1 MKKYLLALTMLLV
14 MGAVFAQPGKKPVQ
28 KKPTQ
33 SEMDKQMEEAMKGM
47 SEEEKA
53 EMRKMM
59 KDVMPDLMEQNS
71 KMADYPEFT
80 SNKQLVPKK
89 DIVRINAIPKK
100 KLLQA
105 DMSTYAANLYNKL
118 MTKGDAAEIAI
129 VKKVIAQSPKA
140 NDLGSAAILCMMQ
153 GHPQAAMALSMK
165 AVQSAPSSVNLQN
178 NMAAL
183 LTQYGYPE
191 QAVPVLQKLR
201 NDFPDNSTIM
211 NNLAHAW
218 LGLGAI
224 DSAKSIIK
232 IAGRLNPYHPE
243 TKQTEGVIEET
254 TGNPVKAAED
264 YEESMENSIN
274 PFTEQLIKNNKGQRK
289 SYTPDFEKIK
299 KSITIYEYFP
309 KDWIKIPALT
319 DNVSAFESNMKIKN
333 GYTKMFEEL
342 KDKIEAMT
350 EASNAEVDA
359 LMEKGETEFAQTMM
373 KESMKGLSMMSM
385 PAVYVQNV
393 LQAYLQKWAE
403 DYSKEGSQLME
414 MINTQEKVMTKS
426 GVNDKCPDFDR
437 KNNEFLAYANP
448 KIRAFYAKKIE
459 ECRVWLNAFCTW
471 VWYIA
476 GNPKNSVMT
485 QCIAWTAFIAEIN
498 NAAIDNQFAIA
509 KSCVNQNSFAAS
521 YIAPPEIPNFTCP
534 TIVSIPIGPEWQ
546 QLSKATNNF
555 DDNKYA
561 IKKATE
567 NPVPN
572 YTIAYGADH
581 TSIAEPGPDPF
592 LKSANGSMTP
602 GIAEEGNSSGEQLL
616 DMLNNGPQE
625 ANTEAGNDKQAKSP
639 DAKDQEINDF
649 WTNFVKNKIARQK
662 EIDAKNQQAGDF
674 WNNYIKDKIARQK
687 EIDAKNQEAGDFWSN
702 YIKDKIAKQKALQEA
717 QEKRN
722 IDWFK
727 EYLKSKI
734 AYSKTEEYKRELERA
749 TAEKIKKLQKNK
761 LAQDL
766 LKKMMMGDCTNV
778 KNTKDIQKELFEKG
792 MREAGDNME
801 DLRANGLQPS
811 LSNGLQGSGTFTPV
825 KGLFN

>member
-1 MKKYLLALTMLLV
+1 MRKYILTLAVLFAATI
-14 MGAVFAQPGKKPVQ
+14 VFAQPIKKPVQ
-28 KKPTQ
+28 KQPAQ
-33 SEMDKQMEEAMKGM
+33 SEMDKLMEDAMKGM
-47 SEEEKA
+47 SPEEKA
-53 EMRKMM
+53 EMQKMM
-59 KDVMPDLMEQNS
+59 KDVMPAMMNQSS

-89 DIVRINAIPKK
+89 DITRINAIPKK
-100 KLLQA
+100 KLSQA
-105 DMSTYAANLYNKL
+105 DIGPFAANLFNKL
-118 MTKGDAAEIAI
+118 MTKGDAAEMAI

-165 AVQSAPSSVNLQN
+165 AVQSAPTSVNLQN
-178 NMAAL
+178 NMASL

-191 QAVPVLQKLR
+191 QAVPILQKLR
-201 NDFPDNSTIM
+201 NDFSENSTVM

-224 DSAKSIIK
+224 DSAKSIIRM
-232 IAGRLNPYHPE
+232 AGRLNPYHPE

-274 PFTEQLIKNNKGQRK
+274 PFTERLIKNNNGKK

-319 DNVSAFESNMKIKN
+319 DNVSAYESNMKIKN
-333 GYTKMFEEL
+333 GYTKMFKEL
-342 KDKIEAMT
+342 KDKIEALT
-350 EASNAEVDA
+350 EASNEEVDA
-359 LMEKGETEFAQTMM
+359 LMEKGETEFAKEIM
-373 KESMKGLSMMSM
+373 KETTKGLSMMSM
-385 PAVYVQNV
+385 PAVYVQYV

-403 DYSKEGSQLME
+403 AYVKEGSAMME
-414 MINTQEKVMTKS
+414 EINAQKLVMTKIEN
-426 GVNDKCPDFDR
+426 NDKCPDHDR
-437 KNNEFLAYANP
+437 KNNEFLTYANP
-448 KIRAFYAKKIE
+448 RIRAFYANKIE

-471 VWYIA
+471 IWYIA

-485 QCIAWTAFIAEIN
+485 QCIAWTSFITEIN
-498 NAAIDNQFAIA
+498 DAAIDNQYAIA
-509 KSCVNQNSFAAS
+509 KSCVNQNSFAAA

-572 YTIAYGADH
+572 HTIAYGADH

-592 LKSANGSMTP
+592 FKSANGSMTP
-602 GIAEEGNSSGEQLL
+602 GIAETGNSPGEQLL
-616 DMLNNGPQE
+616 DMLKNGPQE
-625 ANTEAGNDKQAKSP
+625 TNTVAGNDNEVKSP
-639 DAKDQEINDF
+639 DVKEQEINSF
-649 WTNFVKNKIARQK
+649 LSGYMKSKIARQK
-662 EIDAKNQQAGDF
+662 EIDAQNQQAGDF

-687 EIDAKNQEAGDFWSN
+687 EIDEQNQQAGDFWTN
-702 YIKDKIAKQKALQEA
+702 YIKDKIAKQKELREA
-717 QEKRN
+717 QDKRQTE
-722 IDWFK
+722 WFK

-766 LKKMMMGDCTNV
+766 LKKMMTSDCKKV
-778 KNTKDIQKELFEKG
+778 RNTKEIQKELFEKG

-811 LSNGLQGSGTFTPV
+811 ISSGLQPPGTFTPV

>member
-1 MKKYLLALTMLLV
+1 MRPGFIFLLLMSSVLAF
-14 MGAVFAQPGKKPVQ
+14 GQPVKKPAE
-28 KKPTQ
+28 KPPTQ
-33 SEMDKQMEEAMKGM
+33 SEMDKMMEDAMKGM

-59 KDVMPDLMEQNS
+59 GNVMPAMMEQNS

-100 KLLQA
+100 MLTQVGIVPYV
-105 DMSTYAANLYNKL
+105 TNLYNKI

-129 VKKVIAQSPKA
+129 VKNVIAQSPKA

-178 NMAAL
+178 NMASL

-201 NDFPDNSTIM
+201 NDFPENSTVM

-224 DSAKSIIK
+224 DSAKSIIR
-232 IAGRLNPYHPE
+232 IAGGLNPYHPE
-243 TKQTEGVIEET
+243 TKQTEAVIEET

-264 YEESMENSIN
+264 YEESMEISIN
-274 PFTEQLIKNNKGQRK
+274 PFTEQLIKNNKGQNK
-289 SYTPDFEKIK
+289 SYIPDFEKIK
-299 KSITIYEYFP
+299 SSITIYEYFP

-319 DNVSAFESNMKIKN
+319 DNVSAFETNMKIKN
-333 GYTKMFEEL
+333 GYSKMFEEL
-342 KDKIEAMT
+342 KDKIEALT

-359 LMEKGETEFAQTMM
+359 LMEKGEAEFAKEMM

-385 PAVYVQNV
+385 PAVYVQKV

-403 DYSKEGSQLME
+403 AYVKEGSQLME
-414 MINTQEKVMTKS
+414 MINAQKIVMTKIND
-426 GVNDKCPDFDR
+426 NDKCPDHDR
-437 KNNEFLAYANP
+437 KNNEFLTYANP
-448 KIRAFYAKKIE
+448 KIRAFYANKIE

-476 GNPKNSVMT
+476 GNPKNSIMT
-485 QCIAWTAFIAEIN
+485 QCIAWTAFITEIN
-498 NAAIDNQFAIA
+498 EAAIDNQFAIA

-534 TIVSIPIGPEWQ
+534 TIVSIPMGPEWE

-567 NPVPN
+567 IPVPN
-572 YTIAYGADH
+572 HTIAYGADH

-592 LKSANGSMTP
+592 FKSANGSITP
-602 GIAEEGNSSGEQLL
+602 GIAEEGNSPGEQLL

-625 ANTEAGNDKQAKSP
+625 TNTDAGNDNEIKIP

-649 WTNFVKNKIARQK
+649 WANFVKNKIARQK
-662 EIDAKNQQAGDF
+662 EIDAQNQQAGDF

-687 EIDAKNQEAGDFWSN
+687 EIDAQNQQAGDFWNN

-722 IDWFK
+722 TEWFK

-734 AYSKTEEYKRELERA
+734 AYSKTEEYRRELEKA

-761 LAQDL
+761 LAQEL
-766 LKKMMMGDCTNV
+766 LKKMMSSDCKNV
-778 KNTKDIQKELFEKG
+778 RNTKDIQKELFEKG
-792 MREAGDNME
+792 MMEAGDNME

-811 LSNGLQGSGTFTPV
+811 LSSGLQAPGTFTPV

>member
-1 MKKYLLALTMLLV
+1 MKKYLLTLAILFAATI
-14 MGAVFAQPGKKPVQ
+14 VFAQPGKKPVQ
-28 KKPTQ
+28 KQPAQ
-33 SEMDKQMEEAMKGM
+33 SEMNKAMEDAMKGM
-47 SEEEKA
+47 SPEEKA
-53 EMRKMM
+53 EMQKMM
-59 KDVMPDLMEQNS
+59 KDVMPALMEQNS
-71 KMADYPEFT
+71 KTADYPEFT

-105 DMSTYAANLYNKL
+105 DIGPYAANLYNKII
-118 MTKGDAAEIAI
+118 TKGDAAEIAI

-165 AVQSAPSSVNLQN
+165 AVQSAPSGVNLQN
-178 NMAAL
+178 NMASL

-224 DSAKSIIK
+224 DSAKSVISL
-232 IAGRLNPYHPE
+232 AGRLNPYHPE

-254 TGNPVKAAED
+254 TGDPVKAAED
-264 YEESMENSIN
+264 YEASMENSIN
-274 PFTEQLIKNNKGQRK
+274 PFTEQLIKNNKGQSK
-289 SYTPDFEKIK
+289 SYIPDFEKIK
-299 KSITIYEYFP
+299 KSITIYEYFQ

-333 GYTKMFEEL
+333 GYSKMFDEL
-342 KDKIEAMT
+342 KDKIEALT

-359 LMEKGETEFAQTMM
+359 LMEKGETEFAKTMM

-385 PAVYVQNV
+385 PAVYVQYV

-403 DYSKEGSQLME
+403 AYVKEGSAMME
-414 MINTQEKVMTKS
+414 EINAQKLVMTKIEN
-426 GVNDKCPDFDR
+426 NDKCPDHDR
-437 KNNEFLAYANP
+437 KNNEFLTYANP

-459 ECRVWLNAFCTW
+459 ECRAWLNAFCTW

-476 GNPKNSVMT
+476 GNPKNSIMT
-485 QCIAWTAFIAEIN
+485 QCIAWTGFIAEIN
-498 NAAIDNQFAIA
+498 EAAIDNQFAIA

-521 YIAPPEIPNFTCP
+521 YITPPEIPNFTCP
-534 TIVSIPIGPEWQ
+534 TIVSIPMGPEWQ

-555 DDNKYA
+555 DENKYA

-572 YTIAYGADH
+572 HTIAYGADH

-592 LKSANGSMTP
+592 FKSANGSMTP
-602 GIAEEGNSSGEQLL
+602 GIAEEGNSPGEQLL

-625 ANTEAGNDKQAKSP
+625 ANTEAGNDKDVKST
-639 DAKDQEINDF
+639 DARDQEINDF
-649 WTNFVKNKIARQK
+649 WANYVKNKIARQK
-662 EIDAKNQQAGDF
+662 ELDAQNQQAGDF

-687 EIDAKNQEAGDFWSN
+687 ELDAQNQQAGDFWTN
-702 YIKDKIAKQKALQEA
+702 YIKDKIAKQKELRAA
-717 QEKRN
+717 QEKRQTE
-722 IDWFK
+722 WFK

-749 TAEKIKKLQKNK
+749 TSDDEFRL
-761 LAQDL
+761 
-766 LKKMMMGDCTNV
+766 
-778 KNTKDIQKELFEKG
+778 
-792 MREAGDNME
+792 
-801 DLRANGLQPS
+801 
-811 LSNGLQGSGTFTPV
+811 
-825 KGLFN
+825 

>member
-1 MKKYLLALTMLLV
+1 MKKYILVAVLLLLLE
-14 MGAVFAQPGKKPVQ
+14 ATFAQTKPKQ
-28 KKPTQ
+28 KAVEKPPTQ
-33 SEMDKQMEEAMKGM
+33 KEMNAAMEEAMKGM

-59 KDVMPDLMEQNS
+59 GNVMPALMEQNS

-89 DIVRINAIPKK
+89 DLSGINAIPKK
-100 KLLQA
+100 KLTQT
-105 DMSTYAANLYNKL
+105 DIGPYASNLYNKI

-165 AVQSAPSSVNLQN
+165 AVQTAPSSDNLQN

-201 NDFPDNSTIM
+201 NDFPDNSTVM

-224 DSAKSIIK
+224 DSAKSNIR

-254 TGNPVKAAED
+254 TGNPVKAVKD

-274 PFTEQLIKNNKGQRK
+274 PFTEQLIKNNKGQSK
-289 SYTPDFEKIK
+289 SYSPDFEKIK

-309 KDWIKIPALT
+309 RDWIKIPALT

-342 KDKIEAMT
+342 EDKIEALT

-359 LMEKGETEFAQTMM
+359 LMEKGETEFAKEMM

-403 DYSKEGSQLME
+403 AYVKEGSAMMKE
-414 MINTQEKVMTKS
+414 INAKQKVMTKI
-426 GVNDKCPDFDR
+426 GDNDKCPDHDR
-437 KNNEFLAYANP
+437 KNNEFLTYANP
-448 KIRAFYAKKIE
+448 KIRAFYANKIE

-471 VWYIA
+471 AWYID

-498 NAAIDNQFAIA
+498 DAAIDNQFAIA
-509 KSCVNQNSFAAS
+509 KSCVNQNSFAAT
-521 YIAPPEIPNFTCP
+521 YIAPPQIPNFTCP
-534 TIVSIPIGPEWQ
+534 AIVSIPIGSEWQ

-561 IKKATE
+561 IKKATA

-572 YTIAYGADH
+572 HTIAYGADH

-592 LKSANGSMTP
+592 FKSANGSMTP
-602 GIAEEGNSSGEQLL
+602 GIAEEGNSPGEQLL

-625 ANTEAGNDKQAKSP
+625 AITDAGNDKQAKSP
-639 DAKDQEINDF
+639 DAKDQEISDY

-662 EIDAKNQQAGDF
+662 EIDAQDQQASDY
-674 WNNYIKDKIARQK
+674 WNNYIKDRIAR
-687 EIDAKNQEAGDFWSN
+687 
-702 YIKDKIAKQKALQEA
+702 QKALQEA
-717 QEKRN
+717 RENRS
-722 IDWFK
+722 IEWFK

-734 AYSKTEEYKRELERA
+734 AYSKTEEYKRELEKA

-766 LKKMMMGDCTNV
+766 LKKMMSTDCKNV
-778 KNTKDIQKELFEKG
+778 RSTKDIQKELFEKG
-792 MREAGDNME
+792 MMEAGDNME

-811 LSNGLQGSGTFTPV
+811 LNSGLQAPGTFTPV
-825 KGLFN
+825 KGLFQ

>member
-1 MKKYLLALTMLLV
+1 MRKYILTLSVLF
-14 MGAVFAQPGKKPVQ
+14 AAAIVFAQPGKKSVQ
-28 KKPTQ
+28 KQPAQ
-33 SEMDKQMEEAMKGM
+33 SEMDKAMEEAMKGM

-59 KDVMPDLMEQNS
+59 GNVIPALMEQNS

-89 DIVRINAIPKK
+89 DMARINAIPKK
-100 KLLQA
+100 KLLQP
-105 DMSTYAANLYNKL
+105 DMGTYAANLYNKL

-165 AVQSAPSSVNLQN
+165 AVQSAPTSANLQN
-178 NMAAL
+178 NMASL

-201 NDFPDNSTIM
+201 NDFPDNSTVM

-224 DSAKSIIK
+224 DSAKSIIR

-274 PFTEQLIKNNKGQRK
+274 PFTEQLIKNNKGQNK

-333 GYTKMFEEL
+333 GYSKMFEEL
-342 KDKIEAMT
+342 KSKIEALT

-359 LMEKGETEFAQTMM
+359 LMEKGENEFTKEMM

-385 PAVYVQNV
+385 PAVYVQKV

-403 DYSKEGSQLME
+403 DYVKEGSQLME
-414 MINTQEKVMTKS
+414 MLNSQKLVMTKI
-426 GVNDKCPDFDR
+426 GDNDKCPDHDR
-437 KNNEFLAYANP
+437 KNNEFLTYANP
-448 KIRAFYAKKIE
+448 KIRAFYANKIE

-498 NAAIDNQFAIA
+498 DAAIDNQFAIA
-509 KSCVNQNSFAAS
+509 KSCVNQNSFAAT
-521 YIAPPEIPNFTCP
+521 YIAPPQIPNFTCP
-534 TIVSIPIGPEWQ
+534 TIVSIPMGPEWQ

-572 YTIAYGADH
+572 HTIAYGADH

-592 LKSANGSMTP
+592 FKSANGSMTP
-602 GIAEEGNSSGEQLL
+602 GIAEESNSPGEQLL

-625 ANTEAGNDKQAKSP
+625 ASTDAGNDKQAKSP
-639 DAKDQEINDF
+639 DAKDQEISDF
-649 WTNFVKNKIARQK
+649 WANFVKNKIARQK
-662 EIDAKNQQAGDF
+662 EIDAKNKEAGDF

-687 EIDAKNQEAGDFWSN
+687 EIDAKNKEAGDFWNN

-722 IDWFK
+722 TEWFK

-749 TAEKIKKLQKNK
+749 TAEKIKKLQKSK

-766 LKKMMMGDCTNV
+766 LKKMMSSDCKNV
-778 KNTKDIQKELFEKG
+778 RNTKDIQKELFEKG
-792 MREAGDNME
+792 MIEAGDNME

-811 LSNGLQGSGTFTPV
+811 LSSGLQPPGTFTPV